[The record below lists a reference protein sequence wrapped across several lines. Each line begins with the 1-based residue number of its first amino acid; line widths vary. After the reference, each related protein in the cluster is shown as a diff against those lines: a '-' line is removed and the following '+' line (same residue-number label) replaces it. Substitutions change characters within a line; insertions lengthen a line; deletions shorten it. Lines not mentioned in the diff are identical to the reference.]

1 MSPEQFD
8 HLLSLVKNGIKTTQ
22 FQEAKIAGARL
33 AITSKLIA
41 SSETRKLLSHSFHK
55 RKATLYKIISE
66 TCDAIYEVLKE
77 LYLKSP
83 SSTEG

>member
-1 MSPEQFD
+1 MSPERFD

-41 SSETRKLLSHSFHK
+41 SSETRKLLSYSFHK

-77 LYLKSP
+77 SYLKSP